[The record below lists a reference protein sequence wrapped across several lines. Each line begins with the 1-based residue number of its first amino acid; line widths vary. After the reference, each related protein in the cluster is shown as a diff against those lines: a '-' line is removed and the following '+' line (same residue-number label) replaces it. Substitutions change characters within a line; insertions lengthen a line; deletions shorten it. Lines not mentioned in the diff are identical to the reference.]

1 MDSQIDIRDIAS
13 TLGSSYELLPMDVSV
28 ETRDELRHIL
38 AERITTLLS
47 TQPEKLMN
55 ILYRFDVSED
65 KIHDVFTKA
74 FPFDIPFKVADL
86 IIERQQQKL
95 LTRQQ
100 YSSGNTEHW

>member
-1 MDSQIDIRDIAS
+1 MDSHINIRDIAS
-13 TLGSSYELLPMDVSV
+13 TLGTSYELVPHDASV
-28 ETRDELRHIL
+28 ETYDELRQIL
-38 AERITTLLS
+38 AERITALLS

-65 KIHDVFTKA
+65 KIHDVFTKD

-95 LTRQQ
+95 RTRQQ
-100 YSSGNTEHW
+100 YSSGNTDHW